1 MAEKNKGHFAEHG
14 VLIDK
19 ANDLEKPMLENVT
32 LLQASAS
39 ADGKTGFFL
48 SAADSLSVQKE
59 VLSAPPSPA

>member
-1 MAEKNKGHFAEHG
+1 MTRKNNGHFAEER

-32 LLQASAS
+32 LLCVSGS

-48 SAADSLSVQKE
+48 FAADSLSV
-59 VLSAPPSPA
+59 